1 MHCEASKQSK
11 VETLELAKV
20 WNNSSGEY
28 QIKIPPFFFQ
38 DAHELLR
45 KETLNNWIPKTYQHT
60 FKNCQLILDHKS
72 ILNCL
77 KHFFME
83 RTIIG

>member
-1 MHCEASKQSK
+1 MRLYKGFGSHCIAKQVSKSK

-45 KETLNNWIPKTYQHT
+45 KETLNNWIPKKLPQY
-60 FKNCQLILDHKS
+60 F
-72 ILNCL
+72 
-77 KHFFME
+77 
-83 RTIIG
+83 